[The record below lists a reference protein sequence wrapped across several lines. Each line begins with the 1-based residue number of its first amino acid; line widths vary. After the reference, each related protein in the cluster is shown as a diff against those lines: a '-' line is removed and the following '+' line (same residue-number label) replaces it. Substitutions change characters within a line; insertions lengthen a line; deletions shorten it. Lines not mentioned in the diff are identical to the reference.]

1 MSEDLS
7 RKRADSR
14 KYATSQV
21 YRKINC
27 NICPRKEINRS
38 LIGRFLNNPHGEL

>member
-21 YRKINC
+21 CRKIKC
-27 NICPRKEINRS
+27 NICSREEINRS
-38 LIGRFLNNPHGEL
+38 LMGRILNNPHGDL